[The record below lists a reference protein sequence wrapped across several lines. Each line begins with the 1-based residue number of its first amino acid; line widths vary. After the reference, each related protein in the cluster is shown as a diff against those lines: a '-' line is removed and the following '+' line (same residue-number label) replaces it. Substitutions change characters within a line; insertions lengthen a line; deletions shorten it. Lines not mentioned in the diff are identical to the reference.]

1 MVPHWNKFEELI
13 GILEASLQDIDDRW
27 TDGKVGPCM
36 AQFSSVHIVHDNFIN
51 FVHFEKLCQIYKK
64 KSFPFAKLKYF

>member
-27 TDGKVGPCM
+27 TDGKVGPCT
-36 AQFSSVHIVHDNFIN
+36 AQFSSVCTAHDNFIN
-51 FVHFEKLCQIYKK
+51 VHIFKI
-64 KSFPFAKLKYF
+64 F

>member
-51 FVHFEKLCQIYKK
+51 SAHFKI
-64 KSFPFAKLKYF
+64 F